1 MSHAEDERSDPS
13 TPQRISRLSEADKA
27 ACDRLLEDGLAPDA
41 APRNERE
48 AALLNLLEVID
59 RYPDGEPRSDLVAST
74 LARIDDEEAKRQR
87 DWTVSPDV
95 AEKARLIRLPDSF
108 AIAAALL
115 LAVSIGVPLYNQL
128 DSRQEIASSQMRQQA
143 IGQAIAGFASD
154 NGDALPID
162 LDLFGSDGAPTPANT
177 PAGHLNP
184 VHHPWSSHLG
194 VLVSEERIPEGM
206 LYTKIEAQ
214 ANGERGQRSLVAYR
228 VPFQISAHRFAGT
241 YKPGSFLLGDCNPV
255 IEAIRQNGQ
264 PCDSGVGANNHGRT
278 RLVVINFRLETSILR
293 SPWLENDSSSTED
306 NIWVAHD
313 YAHDAATETLTP
325 EDHHDTVLAH

>member
-1 MSHAEDERSDPS
+1 MSHADDERSDPS
-13 TPQRISRLSEADKA
+13 TPQRISRLSDADKA
-27 ACDRLLEDGLAPDA
+27 ACDRLLGDGMAPDA
-41 APRNERE
+41 TPRNERE
-48 AALLNLLEVID
+48 AALVDLLGLID
-59 RYPDGEPRSDLVAST
+59 QYPDEEPRSDLVANT
-74 LARIDDEEAKRQR
+74 LARIDQEEAKRQR

-115 LAVSIGVPLYNQL
+115 LAVSIGIPLYNQL

-154 NGDALPID
+154 NNDALPID
-162 LDLFGSDGAPTPANT
+162 LDLLGSDGPTITANAPS
-177 PAGHLNP
+177 GHLNP
-184 VHHPWSSHLG
+184 VHHSWSAHLG
-194 VLVSEERIPEGM
+194 VLVGDERIPSGM
-206 LYTKIEAQ
+206 LSTETE
-214 ANGERGQRSLVAYR
+214 ANGDSVQRPLVAYR
-228 VPFQISAHRFAGT
+228 VPFKINAHRFSGT

-255 IEAIRQNGQ
+255 LESIRQHGQ
-264 PCDSGVGANNHGRT
+264 PCDSGVGANNHGRS

-293 SPWLENDSSSTED
+293 SPWLENDGSSTTD
-306 NIWVAHD
+306 NVWVAHD